1 MVVAGPLGSAIMG
14 RQSLD
19 NLRHWCAIL
28 CRSQQLIRWHLTSS
42 GCTLKNIGED
52 WSRIMDDVLE
62 GSSCDS
68 RVSRYTLEGGGS
80 LLSRSDAQN
89 SHPAVDRDMDA
100 WKPIKSTLTFVCPS
114 MHQRPQPMTSC
125 PYCLTILPSSPINI
139 HVQGAQTLFVTETPF
154 PNLASQSGCKNV
166 KHMAPTQG

>member
-1 MVVAGPLGSAIMG
+1 MVISPHTQVTCEDQMVVAGPLGSAIMG

-68 RVSRYTLEGGGS
+68 RVPRYTLEGGDHYSPDRMHRTRILQWIETWMHGN
-80 LLSRSDAQN
+80 LSKV
-89 SHPAVDRDMDA
+89 H
-100 WKPIKSTLTFVCPS
+100 
-114 MHQRPQPMTSC
+114 
-125 PYCLTILPSSPINI
+125 
-139 HVQGAQTLFVTETPF
+139 
-154 PNLASQSGCKNV
+154 
-166 KHMAPTQG
+166 

>member
-1 MVVAGPLGSAIMG
+1 MVISPHTQVTCEDQIVVAGPLGSAIMG

-68 RVSRYTLEGGGS
+68 RVPRYTLEGGIITLQIGCTELASCSGS
-80 LLSRSDAQN
+80 RHGCMETYQKYIDICLPINASTSSTDDKLPVLSY
-89 SHPAVDRDMDA
+89 H
-100 WKPIKSTLTFVCPS
+100 
-114 MHQRPQPMTSC
+114 
-125 PYCLTILPSSPINI
+125 LTIL
-139 HVQGAQTLFVTETPF
+139 TD
-154 PNLASQSGCKNV
+154 
-166 KHMAPTQG
+166 